1 MNKKGKRIL
10 SLFVFLATIISFLP
24 INLAINEKKADAAVT
39 YKDVTVVG
47 QTTDGREVN
56 SISKG
61 DKEFELK
68 NGMPYV
74 WIAVKKSEFNGM
86 YDEHGNNAELLSRLP
101 VGQTAVIDQQLIL
114 TSINGVDVSGA
125 SSYEM
130 LNRIL
135 ENKLGCK
142 LHVDGDENVVTAAEA
157 RFGSH
162 AMTIGGQ
169 QYIGISI
176 AGLPYGVNSVS
187 YKIKETS
194 VTKVK
199 LEDGTEKLE
208 TPKTETYPSGKSETV
223 TIYHATSII
232 SSTIEDIDIISWI
245 GENEQDFNNSDQ
257 TNNVK
262 PFKYNDKA
270 EEVEGY
276 PLKYIFNIPDSTRT
290 LKYVINF
297 NGNVEGNAELLLN
310 GNEITSETSGNKV
323 SGYLESQ
330 FDKAIL
336 IIRFENGIGGNDNN
350 LVKSYAMEIN
360 YNQLNVEND
369 YTLRDAG
376 ITKYEYANEDDVIA
390 YVEKEF
396 TRDPSE
402 SDLTYVGNIHIDP
415 RAKKI
420 SIDPKLGV
428 SEGTIVFKYKDEDT
442 VMKDGKLFVDFNG
455 LNKVITIEGFK
466 AENGAIKDYS
476 KVLVRYRFNVITD
489 GNGDLNPI
497 KLDFGDSAYLTQPG
511 RETKIDFNEDRY
523 VYDMYSKDRVTVTLK
538 SPDTSKDE
546 YIRVWF
552 GKTITS
558 SQLVEAKESI
568 ENNQI
573 DVSKGDKKKKLLPN
587 IDVGEYQKMVVQAY
601 YDKIEYEKDPITGN
615 DTTVVKSITPYK
627 LGHEYV
633 FYIKKNITD
642 TDNSEEISSDAS
654 LKDLEVENGKMVDS
668 DGNKGFSKD
677 KYAYTVTVP
686 KKNESAEITAV
697 TNAKVQEITATI
709 AETGDSYDMETGKA
723 LKIPLNNSGKTT
735 VKIKVTATDKVSTK
749 TYTLVINNNEK
760 GSDCKLSNLI
770 VDPGEYDFNPDE
782 KTTKVR
788 VELKVSKVEITPIPA
803 DSKSK
808 VYIDDEKYNG
818 SPKTISLKGEQE
830 TEVEIEVVSEDGT
843 ASKTYTVKIIRR
855 DEDDVDD
862 DDDDD
867 EEDIFYDEYNECWV
881 DTSKYEEWG
890 KIKGKDVY
898 FDKRGRQVK
907 DSWITVGKYG
917 DYKYYY
923 LDSKGYKQTG
933 WITDSTGKRYYLDP
947 TTGERRSGYL
957 FQDNKWYYLQE
968 NGAMHTGWLYDKKDN
983 GWQYFLPSGQMVT
996 NTSMAINGK
1005 VYNFGIDGK
1014 IF

>member
-1 MNKKGKRIL
+1 MSKKGKRIL
-10 SLFVFLATIISFLP
+10 SLFVFFATIISFLP
-24 INLAINEKKADAAVT
+24 INLAINEEKANAAVQ

-47 QTTDGREVN
+47 QTTQGREVQ

-68 NGMPYV
+68 QGMPYV
-74 WIAVKKSEFNGM
+74 WVAVEKSKYNGVS
-86 YDEHGNNAELLSRLP
+86 DSELLTKMSA
-101 VGQTAVIDQQLIL
+101 GETAVTDQQLIL
-114 TSINGVDVSGA
+114 TAINGVDVSGA

-130 LNRIL
+130 LNSKL
-135 ENKLGCK
+135 KDKLGCE
-142 LHVDGDENVVTAAEA
+142 LHVDGDASVVDAAKA

-162 AMTIGGQ
+162 TMTIGGK

-208 TPKTETYPSGKSETV
+208 APKTETYPSGKSETI
-223 TIYHATSII
+223 TIYHATQII
-232 SSTIEDIDIISWI
+232 SSTIQDIDIISWI

-270 EEVEGY
+270 EKVEGY

-290 LKYVINF
+290 LKYIINF
-297 NGNVEGNAELLLN
+297 NGNVSGNAELLLN
-310 GNEITSETSGNKV
+310 GNEITSQTQGNQV

-336 IIRFENGIGGNDNN
+336 IIRFQNSIGGDGNN

-360 YNQLNVEND
+360 YNQLNVDND

-376 ITKYEYANEDDVIA
+376 LTKYEYADEKDVIA

-396 TRDPSE
+396 TRDPNE

-428 SEGTIVFKYKDEDT
+428 TEGTIAFKYKDEDT

-466 AENGAIKDYS
+466 AQNGAITDYS

-489 GNGDLNPI
+489 GNGDENPI

-523 VYDMYSKDRVTVTLK
+523 TYDMYSKDRVDVTLT
-538 SPDTSKDE
+538 SPQTTKNE

-552 GKTITS
+552 GKTTSS

-568 ENNQI
+568 KNNENTTPG
-573 DVSKGDKKKKLLPN
+573 SKKSNSLSN
-587 IDVGEYQKMVVQAY
+587 IDVADYQKMVVQSY
-601 YDKIEYEKDPITGN
+601 YDKIEYEKDENGN

-633 FYIKKNITD
+633 FYIQKNID
-642 TDNSEEISSDAS
+642 DSDNNEEISSDAS
-654 LKDLEVENGKMVDS
+654 LKDLEVESGKLVDS
-668 DGNKGFSKD
+668 DGNKGFSSD

-686 KKNESAEITAV
+686 KKNESTEITAV
-697 TNAKVQEITATI
+697 ANAKVQEITATI
-709 AETGDSYDMETGKA
+709 SETGDSYDMESGKA
-723 LKIPLNNSGKTT
+723 LKIPLNSSGKTT

-749 TYTLVINNNEK
+749 TYTLVINNNDK
-760 GSDCKLSNLI
+760 GSDSGLSNLI
-770 VDPGEYDFNPDE
+770 VDPGEYDFDPDE

-788 VELKVSKVEITPIPA
+788 VELNVSKVEITPIPS

-808 VYIDDEKYNG
+808 VYIDDEKFNG
-818 SPKTISLKGEQE
+818 SPKVISLKGQQE

-843 ASKTYTVKIIRR
+843 TSKTYTVKIVRR
-855 DEDDVDD
+855 DSDDVVEDTDD
-862 DDDDD
+862 DDDDV
-867 EEDIFYDEYNECWV
+867 FYDEYNECWV
-881 DTSKYEEWG
+881 DLSKYEEWG

-898 FDKRGRQVK
+898 FDKNGRQVK

-923 LDSKGYKQTG
+923 LDAKGYKQTG
-933 WITDSTGKRYYLDP
+933 WIIDSTGKRYYLDP
-947 TTGERRSGYL
+947 VTGERKSGYI
-957 FQDNKWYYLQE
+957 FQDGKWYYLDE
-968 NGAMHTGWLYDKKDN
+968 SGTMHTGWLYDKKDN

-996 NTSMAINGK
+996 NTSMSINGK

>member
-1 MNKKGKRIL
+1 MSKKGKRIL
-10 SLFVFLATIISFLP
+10 SLFVFFATIISFLP
-24 INLAINEKKADAAVT
+24 INLAINEEKADAAVQ

-47 QTTDGREVN
+47 QTTQGIEVQ

-68 NGMPYV
+68 QGMPYV
-74 WIAVKKSEFNGM
+74 WVAVEKSKYNGVS
-86 YDEHGNNAELLSRLP
+86 DSELLTKMSA
-101 VGQTAVIDQQLIL
+101 GETAVTDQQLIL
-114 TSINGVDVSGA
+114 TAINGVDVSGA

-130 LNRIL
+130 LNSKL
-135 ENKLGCK
+135 KDKLGCE
-142 LHVDGDENVVTAAEA
+142 LHVDGDASVVDAAKA

-162 AMTIGGQ
+162 TMTIGGK

-208 TPKTETYPSGKSETV
+208 APKTETYPSGKSETI
-223 TIYHATSII
+223 TIYHATQII
-232 SSTIEDIDIISWI
+232 SSTIQDVDIISWI

-270 EEVEGY
+270 EKVEGY

-290 LKYVINF
+290 LKYIINF
-297 NGNVEGNAELLLN
+297 NGNVSGNAELLLN
-310 GNEITSETSGNKV
+310 GNEITSQTQGNKV

-336 IIRFENGIGGNDNN
+336 IIRFQNSIGGDGNN

-360 YNQLNVEND
+360 YNQLNVDND

-376 ITKYEYANEDDVIA
+376 LTKYEYADEKDVIA

-396 TRDPSE
+396 TRDPNE

-428 SEGTIVFKYKDEDT
+428 TEGTIAFKYKDEDT

-466 AENGAIKDYS
+466 AQNGAITDYS

-489 GNGDLNPI
+489 GNGDENPI

-523 VYDMYSKDRVTVTLK
+523 TYDMYSKDRVDVTLT
-538 SPDTSKDE
+538 SPQTTKNE

-552 GKTITS
+552 GKTTSS

-568 ENNQI
+568 KNNENTTPG
-573 DVSKGDKKKKLLPN
+573 SKKSNSLSN
-587 IDVGEYQKMVVQAY
+587 IDVADYQKMVVQSY
-601 YDKIEYEKDPITGN
+601 YDKIEYEKDENGN

-633 FYIKKNITD
+633 FYIQKNID
-642 TDNSEEISSDAS
+642 DSDNNEEISSDAS
-654 LKDLEVENGKMVDS
+654 LKDLEVESGKLVDS
-668 DGNKGFSKD
+668 DGNKGFSSD

-686 KKNESAEITAV
+686 KKNESTEITAV
-697 TNAKVQEITATI
+697 ANAKVQEITATI
-709 AETGDSYDMETGKA
+709 SETGDSYDMESGKA
-723 LKIPLNNSGKTT
+723 LKIPLNSSGKTT

-749 TYTLVINNNEK
+749 TYTLVINNNDK
-760 GSDCKLSNLI
+760 GSDSGLSNLI
-770 VDPGEYDFNPDE
+770 VDPGEYDFDPDE

-788 VELKVSKVEITPIPA
+788 VELNVSKVEITPIPS

-808 VYIDDEKYNG
+808 VYIDDEKFNG
-818 SPKTISLKGEQE
+818 SPKVISLKGQQE

-843 ASKTYTVKIIRR
+843 TSKTYTVKIVRR
-855 DEDDVDD
+855 DSDDVVEDTDD
-862 DDDDD
+862 DDDDV
-867 EEDIFYDEYNECWV
+867 FYDEYNECWV

-890 KIKGKDVY
+890 KVKGKDVY

-907 DSWITVGKYG
+907 NSWITVGKYG

-923 LDSKGYKQTG
+923 LDAKGYKQSG

-947 TTGERRSGYL
+947 VTGERKSGYI
-957 FQDNKWYYLQE
+957 FQDGKWYYLDE
-968 NGAMHTGWLYDKKDN
+968 SGTMHTGWLYDKKDN

-996 NTSMAINGK
+996 NTSMSINGK

>member
-47 QTTDGREVN
+47 QTTNGREVQ

-74 WIAVKKSEFNGM
+74 WIAVEKSKYNGASD
-86 YDEHGNNAELLSRLP
+86 DELKTKLSD
-101 VGQTAVIDQQLIL
+101 GETAVTDQQLIL

-130 LNRIL
+130 LNTKLR
-135 ENKLGCK
+135 NKLGCE
-142 LHVDGDENVVTAAEA
+142 LHVDGDQNVVDAAKA
-157 RFGSH
+157 HFGSH
-162 AMTIGGQ
+162 TMTIGGK
-169 QYIGISI
+169 QYVGISI

-187 YKIKETS
+187 YKIKETN

-199 LEDGTEKLE
+199 LDDGTEKLDK
-208 TPKTETYPSGKSETV
+208 KTETYPSGKSETI

-270 EEVEGY
+270 EKVEGY

-297 NGNVEGNAELLLN
+297 NGNVSGNAELLLN
-310 GNEITSETSGNKV
+310 GNEITSQTQGNQV

-376 ITKYEYANEDDVIA
+376 ITKYEYADENDVIA

-396 TRDPSE
+396 KRDPNE

-420 SIDPKLGV
+420 AIDPKLGV
-428 SEGTIVFKYKDEDT
+428 SEGTIAFKYKDEDT

-489 GNGDLNPI
+489 GNGDENPI
-497 KLDFGDSAYLTQPG
+497 KLDFGDSTYLTQPG

-523 VYDMYSKDRVTVTLK
+523 TYDMYSKGSVDVSLK
-538 SPDTSKDE
+538 SPKTSKNE

-552 GKTITS
+552 GKTTSS

-568 ENNQI
+568 KNNENTT
-573 DVSKGDKKKKLLPN
+573 VGSKKSNSLSN

-601 YDKIEYEKDPITGN
+601 YDKVEYEKDASGN
-615 DTTVVKSITPYK
+615 DTNVVKSIKPYK

-642 TDNSEEISSDAS
+642 TDKDNEISSDAS

-668 DGNKGFSKD
+668 DGNKGFSSN

-686 KKNESAEITAV
+686 KKNQSTEITAV

-709 AETGDSYDMETGKA
+709 VENGDSYDMESGKA
-723 LKIPLNNSGKTT
+723 LKIPLNSSGKTT

-749 TYTLVINNNEK
+749 TYTLVINNNDK
-760 GSDCKLSNLI
+760 GSDCLLSNLI
-770 VDPGEYDFNPDE
+770 VDPGEYEFDPDE

-788 VELKVSKVEITPIPA
+788 VELNVSKVEITPIA
-803 DSKSK
+803 SDSKSK
-808 VYIDDEKYNG
+808 IYIDGGKYNG
-818 SPKTISLKGEQE
+818 SPKTISLKGQQE

-843 ASKTYTVKIIRR
+843 ASKTYTVKIVRR
-855 DEDDVDD
+855 DADDVVDD
-862 DDDDD
+862 KDDD

-890 KIKGKDVY
+890 KVKGKDVY

-907 DSWITVGKYG
+907 NSWITVGKYG

-933 WITDSTGKRYYLDP
+933 WITDSTGKKYYLDP
-947 TTGERRSGYL
+947 TTGERKTGYI
-957 FQDNKWYYLQE
+957 FQDNKCYYLE
-968 NGAMHTGWLYDKKDN
+968 ESGAMHTGWLYDKKDK

>member
-24 INLAINEKKADAAVT
+24 INLAINEQKANADVM

-47 QTTDGREVN
+47 QTTQGGEVQ

-61 DKEFELK
+61 DKEFELQ

-74 WIAVKKSEFNGM
+74 WVAVKKSEFNGM
-86 YDEHGNNAELLSRLP
+86 YDEQGNNAQLLSRLS
-101 VGQTAVIDQQLIL
+101 VGETAVVDQQLIL
-114 TSINGVDVSGA
+114 TGINGVDVSSA
-125 SSYEM
+125 SSYGM
-130 LNRIL
+130 LNRQL
-135 ENKLGCK
+135 KDKLGCS
-142 LHVDGDENVVTAAEA
+142 LYVDKSDNENIVDQEIQK

-162 AMTIGGQ
+162 TMTIGGQ
-169 QYIGISI
+169 SYIGISI
-176 AGLPYGVNSVS
+176 GGLPYGVNSVS
-187 YKIKETS
+187 YKIKETT

-199 LEDGTEKLE
+199 SEDGTEKLE
-208 TPKTETYPSGKSETV
+208 AAKTETYPSGKSETI
-223 TIYHATSII
+223 TIYHATQVL

-270 EEVEGY
+270 EKVEGY
-276 PLKYIFNIPDSTRT
+276 PLKFIFNIPDSTRT

-297 NGNVEGNAELLLN
+297 NGNVSGNAELLLN
-310 GNEITSETSGNKV
+310 GNEINSQTQGNQV

-336 IIRFENGIGGNDNN
+336 IIRFENGIGGSDNN

-396 TRDPSE
+396 TRDSRE
-402 SDLTYVGNIHIDP
+402 DDLTYIGNIHIDP

-420 SIDPKLGV
+420 CIDPKLGV

-497 KLDFGDSAYLTQPG
+497 KLDFGNTAYLTQPG

-523 VYDMYSKDRVTVTLK
+523 VYDMYSKDRVNVTLQ
-538 SPDTSKDE
+538 SPQTSKKE

-568 ENNQI
+568 DNNQK
-573 DVSKGDKKKKLLPN
+573 DSGTKKAELEN

-601 YDKIEYEKDPITGN
+601 YDKVEYEKDPITGN
-615 DTTVVKSITPYK
+615 DTTVVKSVKPYK
-627 LGHEYV
+627 LGHEYI

-642 TDNSEEISSDAS
+642 TDNDNEISSDAS

-686 KKNESAEITAV
+686 KKNESAEITPV
-697 TNAKVQEITATI
+697 TNTKVHEITATI
-709 AETGDSYDMETGKA
+709 AETGDSYDMESGKA
-723 LKIPLNNSGKTT
+723 LKISLNSSGKTT

-749 TYTLVINNNEK
+749 TYTLVINNNDK

-770 VDPGEYDFNPDE
+770 VDPGEYDFDPDE
-782 KTTKVR
+782 ETTKVR
-788 VELKVSKVEITPIPA
+788 VELNVSKVEITPIA
-803 DSKSK
+803 SDSKSK
-808 VYIDDEKYNG
+808 IYIDDEKYNG

-830 TEVEIEVVSEDGT
+830 KEVEIEVVSEDGS
-843 ASKTYTVKIIRR
+843 ASKTYTVKIVRR
-855 DEDDVDD
+855 DADSVVD

-890 KIKGKDVY
+890 KVKGKDVY

-947 TTGERRSGYL
+947 TTGERRSGYI
-957 FQDNKWYYLQE
+957 FQDNKWYYLDE
-968 NGAMHTGWLYDKKDN
+968 SGTMHTGWLYDKKDK